1 MKRKLTAGQ
10 TGVSLPIFVQ
20 ATNSTTGGGLASLTH
35 STAGLVAEYRRRG
48 QSSWTAITLAS
59 KTLGTWTSGGFV
71 ADGSLSGAY
80 EIDLPDAVCAAN
92 ARWVAVRLYG
102 AANMLP
108 VLIEIELDQFD
119 YEKATQPVNLSQIL
133 GTALTES
140 TGGWLAAAFKKLF
153 DVATPVFTLASVNQT
168 GDSFARL
175 GAPVGASVSADLLTL
190 LNRLTSTRAGLL
202 DNLDVAISVIQSQ
215 ISAQN
220 NLSAKCNWFGS
231 MLLEIPDSGTRAY
244 VFELVVRDDEDK
256 LVSLDASPTIALV
269 NSAGT
274 DRSSLIT
281 TTIANPATGRYTLTI
296 TVGTS
301 TTTESLK
308 LTATGTVSGETRYAV
323 LMTQVVDYDSATLI
337 NSIYTRLGAP
347 AGASIAA
354 DIADLPTVAEF
365 EARSIAAASYAT
377 ASALSSLA
385 ARVPAALVD
394 GRMDCS
400 VGAMASA
407 VLTAAAIASGAFNGK
422 GDWRTALTLKGS
434 LTETQVMNLMM
445 AALAGVTS
453 QPSGTTEKF
462 KHLDG
467 TDAFTTT
474 LDSNG
479 NRTNV
484 AIA

>member
-1 MKRKLTAGQ
+1 MRDR
-10 TGVSLPIFVQ
+10 SLGSTIRLKFTTTDVNGAPVAPSSAFAASDFRIYKDGS
-20 ATNSTTGGGLASLTH
+20 ATEKTTTNGITVTSPFDSVVGRHLIEIDTSNSTGDSGFWASGSAYFVELNTAKTVNSQSVSGLEIGSFSLELQTADVRKAGG
-35 STAGLVAEYRRRG
+35 
-48 QSSWTAITLAS
+48 TAITQSSGRLEVNTTHWAGTAVAS
-59 KTLGTWTSGGFV
+59 AGFV
-71 ADGSLSGAY
+71 
-80 EIDLPDAVCAAN
+80 
-92 ARWVAVRLYG
+92 
-102 AANMLP
+102 
-108 VLIEIELDQFD
+108 
-119 YEKATQPVNLSQIL
+119 
-133 GTALTES
+133 
-140 TGGWLAAAFKKLF
+140 
-153 DVATPVFTLASVNQT
+153 
-168 GDSFARL
+168 GDIT
-175 GAPVGASVSADLLTL
+175 TL
-190 LNRLTSTRAGLL
+190 LNRLTSTRAGNL
-202 DNLDVAISVIQSQ
+202 DLLDVATSVLQSQ
-215 ISAQN
+215 ITALN

-231 MLLEIPDSGTRAY
+231 LLLEIPDSGTRAY
-244 VFELVVRDDEDK
+244 VFELVVKDDEDK
-256 LVSLDASPTIALV
+256 LVNLDASPTIALV
-269 NSAGT
+269 NSSGT

-281 TTIANPATGRYTLTI
+281 TTIANPSTGRYTLTI
-296 TVGTS
+296 SVGTS
-301 TTTESLK
+301 TTTEALK

-323 LMTQVVDYDSATLI
+323 LMTQVVDYDTATMI
-337 NSIYTRLGAP
+337 NSIYTRIGAP

-434 LTETQVMNLMM
+434 LTETQVLNLIM
-445 AALAGVTS
+445 AALAGQTS